1 MAETPA
7 PGADAEFERRLSE
20 GTFSIQRCDD
30 TQKFFFYPREF
41 SPFTGSRNVSW
52 HACSGDATVYS
63 TTVIRRKPD
72 RGGDYNL
79 AIVELAEGPRM
90 MSRVEGVAPTDVRI
104 GMKVKARIAESDGK
118 PIVVFDPA

>member
-7 PGADAEFERRLSE
+7 TGADAEFERRLSQ
-20 GTFSIQRCDD
+20 GKFCIQRCDD

-52 HACSGDATVYS
+52 HSCSGAGTVYS

-72 RGGDYNL
+72 QGGDYNL
-79 AIVELAEGPRM
+79 AIVELTEGPRM
-90 MSRVEGVAPTDVRI
+90 MSRVEGVPPAEVRI
-104 GMKVKARIAESDGK
+104 GMKVEARIAESDGK